1 MSHIGEMYL
10 KSDEFSRFPPFLR
23 LVLFQRQPLVMWRLN
38 FFISLRRDSNSVL
51 ASTVC
56 QRLEKESRFLVIIDD
71 TGVFNTRLSPKSPS
85 CRNTKENSL
94 QSLRKF
100 RSFWN
105 YSSHTLYSVKQI
117 KFHWHITHYFL
128 DLLSWLTTI
137 VNMDRH
143 HLYLWSIFY
152 IVKQI
157 LHFCTFRV
165 FCQPPVHEVFILIEQ
180 SNKKPNCLTYR
191 PSWSR

>member
-1 MSHIGEMYL
+1 MIGQKIRKIKKE
-10 KSDEFSRFPPFLR
+10 KKGKRKEI
-23 LVLFQRQPLVMWRLN
+23 QRALHLHTIVQIHSTSQFVMLRLN

-94 QSLRKF
+94 QSLGKF
-100 RSFWN
+100 RFFWN
-105 YSSHTLYSVKQI
+105 NTSHTLYSVKQI

-128 DLLSWLTTI
+128 DLLS
-137 VNMDRH
+137 
-143 HLYLWSIFY
+143 
-152 IVKQI
+152 
-157 LHFCTFRV
+157 
-165 FCQPPVHEVFILIEQ
+165 
-180 SNKKPNCLTYR
+180 
-191 PSWSR
+191 